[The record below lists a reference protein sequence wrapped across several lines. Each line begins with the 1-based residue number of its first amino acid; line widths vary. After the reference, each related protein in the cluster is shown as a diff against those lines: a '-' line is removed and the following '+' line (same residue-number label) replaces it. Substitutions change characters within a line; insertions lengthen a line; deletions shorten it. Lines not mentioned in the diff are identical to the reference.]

1 MAFIPLPNGFK
12 IELEYQLNGQAVIN
26 IYHTTSALPVNTTN
40 LTALAN
46 IFISW
51 WQNSQRQNFSNQMSL
66 LTVTTTDIRVDNGL
80 QQVVPVTVNNA
91 GTLAAAPAP
100 NNIAVVMSWRTGF
113 SGRSFR
119 GRTYHAGILNTEVSD
134 NLISTTL
141 ANNLLADATTLLSD
155 LVTGGHNLV
164 VFSQFADGSP
174 RVTGV
179 GTAINQAIIDTRID
193 TQRRRLPGTGE

>member
-12 IELEYQLNGQAVIN
+12 VELEFTLNGQAVIN
-26 IYHTTSALPVNTTN
+26 VYHTTSAVPVNSTN

-51 WQNSQRQNFSNQMSL
+51 WQNSQRQNFSNQMTL
-66 LTVTTTDIRVDNGL
+66 VRVLATDIRVDNGL
-80 QQVVPVTVNNA
+80 TATVPVTVNGS
-91 GTLAAAPAP
+91 GTIATAPSP

-119 GRTYHAGILNTEVSD
+119 GRTFYAGIANTEVSD

-141 ANNLLADATTLLSD
+141 AANLLADATTLLND
-155 LVTGGHNLV
+155 LIAGGHNLV
-164 VFSQFADGSP
+164 VFSQYADGAP

-179 GTAINQAIIDTRID
+179 GTPINQAIIDNRID